1 MLRAHLGMRQFIETI
16 TLYRHLKRNTG
27 FVPDNY
33 TFSWL
38 AKSCA
43 STLASWEGLQIHNHV
58 IKTGFCSN
66 LFASTSLVD
75 MYAKF
80 GFMGCA
86 RKVFD
91 DMSERS
97 QVSWTALIYG
107 YARKGDMD
115 NAREFF
121 NESPDKD
128 SATYNVMIDAYV
140 KSGDMDSA
148 RCLFDENP
156 ERNVVSW
163 TSMVD
168 GYCNIGDV
176 GSARLLFDAMPEK
189 NLFSWNAMI
198 GGYCQNKQP
207 NEAVRL
213 FHEMQSTTT
222 FEPDKVTIVSVL
234 PAIANLG
241 ALELGN
247 WVHQFVRRK
256 KLDRATNICT
266 ALVDMYAKCGEITN
280 ARKVFDAM
288 AEKETASWNALINGL
303 AINGCAEE
311 ALEVFLDMK
320 RFGFKPNEISMLGVL
335 SACNHSGLVEEGKR
349 WFKAMKE
356 FGLEPR
362 IEHYGCMVDLLG
374 RAGCLEEAEKLI
386 ESMPY
391 EANGIILSS
400 LLFACGYAKDV
411 TRAERIR
418 QKVIKMEPW
427 NDGNY
432 VMLRNLYA
440 EERRWRDVEEI
451 KGEMSRGGAKK
462 AAGCSVIEVDSR
474 VWEFIAGGKLHPK
487 WGAINSVLGNFG
499 LPSTQMFNYAMG
511 TVYDQLME
519 KEIND
524 FEDFHKSLLDLFSS
538 FNASLPGKRYD
549 APLRKEIEACFT
561 KWKGAA
567 DEKERK
573 KVFIEFMRKEVK
585 ICKLDNTTLIVGLVM
600 PPAAMG
606 VKRAGESVPQ
616 LSLIKTIPDVVFVPS
631 ITVLALVSAKLSRR
645 IFSGNAAS

>member
-1 MLRAHLGMRQFIETI
+1 
-16 TLYRHLKRNTG
+16 
-27 FVPDNY
+27 
-33 TFSWL
+33 
-38 AKSCA
+38 
-43 STLASWEGLQIHNHV
+43 
-58 IKTGFCSN
+58 
-66 LFASTSLVD
+66 
-75 MYAKF
+75 
-80 GFMGCA
+80 
-86 RKVFD
+86 
-91 DMSERS
+91 
-97 QVSWTALIYG
+97 
-107 YARKGDMD
+107 
-115 NAREFF
+115 
-121 NESPDKD
+121 
-128 SATYNVMIDAYV
+128 
-140 KSGDMDSA
+140 
-148 RCLFDENP
+148 
-156 ERNVVSW
+156 
-163 TSMVD
+163 
-168 GYCNIGDV
+168 
-176 GSARLLFDAMPEK
+176 
-189 NLFSWNAMI
+189 
-198 GGYCQNKQP
+198 
-207 NEAVRL
+207 
-213 FHEMQSTTT
+213 MQSTTT

-256 KLDRATNICT
+256 KLDRATN
-266 ALVDMYAKCGEITN
+266 
-280 ARKVFDAM
+280 
-288 AEKETASWNALINGL
+288 
-303 AINGCAEE
+303 
-311 ALEVFLDMK
+311 
-320 RFGFKPNEISMLGVL
+320 
-335 SACNHSGLVEEGKR
+335 
-349 WFKAMKE
+349 
-356 FGLEPR
+356 
-362 IEHYGCMVDLLG
+362 HYGCMVDLLG

-440 EERRWRDVEEI
+440 KERRWRDVEEI

-474 VWEFIAGGKLHPK
+474 VWEFIAG
-487 WGAINSVLGNFG
+487 G

-573 KVFIEFMRKEVK
+573 KVFTEFMRKEVK

-616 LSLIKTIPDVVFVPS
+616 LSLIKSIPDVVFVPS
-631 ITVLALVSAKLSRR
+631 ATVLALVSAKLSRR
-645 IFSGNAAS
+645 IFSGHGAS